1 MNGFLLQASI
11 YLAVAVITV
20 PIAKRLG
27 LGSVLGYLIAGVLIG
42 PVLGLV
48 GSEAQ
53 DIQHFAEFG
62 VVMMLFLVGL
72 SLEPKALWNM
82 RTRLIGLGG
91 LQVSLTTGAIL
102 AACMFIGLDWS
113 VSLAI
118 GLTFSLS
125 STAIVIQTLNEKG
138 LMSTQGGR
146 SSFSVLLGQDLAV
159 IPMLALIPLLEKPE
173 LYSFAPSVED
183 HDININLIHGLPG
196 WGVTLVTIAAVGV
209 VVLAG
214 TYLTR
219 PLFHY
224 IAASRLR
231 EMFTAVALLLVI
243 GIALLMSLVGLSPA
257 LGTFLAGV
265 VLANSE
271 FRHELEANIEPFK
284 GLLLGLFFI
293 TVGAGINFNILFNNF
308 FGIVGMT
315 FGVILIKVLVLL
327 ALSYLYKLRGRDRL
341 LFALGLAQAGEFGFV
356 MVAAILKNN
365 VIPASISETLSL
377 IIALSMLLTPVLF
390 IVYEELAKRKV
401 APAIQNTPD
410 EIDQQGKVIIIG
422 IGRFGQI
429 INRMALAAGIK
440 TVVIDHHID
449 QIKQMRNFGV
459 EGYFGDPTR
468 PELMQAAGLDEADV
482 LVVAIDDTAASV
494 KLVIH
499 ARKERPDLRIIA
511 RAYDRNHTYQL
522 FRAGA
527 TDIIRETFDSSIR
540 ASKCMLEQLGWSG
553 YDIEHAVD
561 AFVTSDRSALQELAE
576 LWDPNIKPQDNKA
589 YVERARAI
597 NKEFNTGFLAN
608 LAKIVE
614 QDVTED
620 DQAVKDK
627 PVPIKNDV

>member
-1 MNGFLLQASI
+1 MNGFLLQATI

-53 DIQHFAEFG
+53 DLQHFAEFG

-72 SLEPKALWNM
+72 SLEPKALWDM

-91 LQVSLTTGAIL
+91 LQVSLTTGAIM
-102 AACMFIGLDWS
+102 AACMFIDLDWS

-146 SSFSVLLGQDLAV
+146 SSFSVLLGQDIAV

-173 LYSFAPSVED
+173 LYSYAPSVES
-183 HDININLIHGLPG
+183 HDASISLIHGLPG

-209 VVLAG
+209 VILAG

-293 TVGAGINFNILFNNF
+293 TVGAGINFSILSNNF
-308 FGIVGMT
+308 FSIIGMT
-315 FGVILIKVLVLL
+315 FGVILIKGWVLL
-327 ALSYLYKLRGRDRL
+327 ALSYVYKLRGRDRL

-356 MVAAILKNN
+356 MLAAIVKNN
-365 VIPASISETLSL
+365 VIPHSISETLSL
-377 IIALSMLLTPVLF
+377 VIALSMLLTPVLF
-390 IVYEELAKRKV
+390 IVYEQLAKRKI
-401 APAIQNTPD
+401 APAIKVSPD
-410 EIDQQGKVIIIG
+410 EIDQRGKVIIIG

-440 TVVIDHHID
+440 TVVIDHHVD
-449 QIKQMRNFGV
+449 QIKQMRNYGV
-459 EGYFGDPTR
+459 KGFFGDPTR
-468 PELMQAAGLDEADV
+468 PELMQAAGLHEAEV
-482 LVVAIDDTAASV
+482 LVVAIDDIAASV
-494 KLVIH
+494 KLVKH

-511 RAYDRNHTYQL
+511 RAYDRNHAYQL
-522 FRAGA
+522 FRADA

-553 YDIEHAVD
+553 YDIENAVD

-576 LWDPNIKPQDNKA
+576 LWDPNIKTQDNKA

-597 NKEFNTGFLAN
+597 NKEFNTGFMAN

-620 DQAVKDK
+620 DDTQKDEQ
-627 PVPIKNDV
+627 PPFEVGG

>member
-20 PIAKRLG
+20 PLAKRLG

-72 SLEPKALWNM
+72 TLEPKALWNM

-91 LQVSLTTGAIL
+91 LQVSLTTGAIM
-102 AACMFIGLDWS
+102 AACMFIDLDWS

-146 SSFSVLLGQDLAV
+146 SSFSVLLGQDIAV
-159 IPMLALIPLLEKPE
+159 IPMLALIPLLAKPE
-173 LYSFAPSVED
+173 LYSFAPSVDD
-183 HDININLIHGLPG
+183 HDISLIHGLPG

-209 VVLAG
+209 VILAG

-243 GIALLMSLVGLSPA
+243 GIALLMSLIGLSPA

-293 TVGAGINFNILFNNF
+293 TVGAGINFSILFNNF
-308 FGIVGMT
+308 FGIIGMT
-315 FGVILIKVLVLL
+315 FGVILIKVLILL
-327 ALSYLYKLRGRDRL
+327 ALAYLYKLRGRDRL

-356 MVAAILKNN
+356 MLAAILKNN
-365 VIPASISETLSL
+365 VIPPSISASLSL

-390 IVYEELAKRKV
+390 IVYEQLAKRKI
-401 APAIQNTPD
+401 APAIQSASD
-410 EIDQQGKVIIIG
+410 EIDEQGKVIIIG

-440 TVVIDHHID
+440 TVVIDHHVD
-449 QIKQMRNFGV
+449 QIKQMRNYGV
-459 EGYFGDPTR
+459 KGYFGDPTR
-468 PELMQAAGLDEADV
+468 PELMQAAGLNEADV
-482 LVVAIDDTAASV
+482 LVIAIDDIEASV
-494 KLVIH
+494 KLVKH

-511 RAYDRNHTYQL
+511 RAYDRNHAYQL
-522 FRAGA
+522 FRADA

-553 YDIEHAVD
+553 YDIEQAID

-576 LWDPNIKPQDNKA
+576 LWDPDIKTEDNKA

-597 NKEFNTGFLAN
+597 NEEFNTGFLAN

-614 QDVTED
+614 QDVIED
-620 DQAVKDK
+620 DAPKDK
-627 PVPIKNDV
+627 QPPSEVDV